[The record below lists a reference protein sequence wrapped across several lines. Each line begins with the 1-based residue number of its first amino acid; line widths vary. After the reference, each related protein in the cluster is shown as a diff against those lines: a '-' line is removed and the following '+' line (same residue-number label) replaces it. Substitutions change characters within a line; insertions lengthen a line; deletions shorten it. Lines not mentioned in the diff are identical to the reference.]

1 MTKTHFRLLAA
12 AGVALAAA
20 AYTAPGMLGQEKP
33 AQAQATQAKPKPAA
47 TTPAATAPATQTP
60 KPWLPEN
67 QGPTSERTFKV
78 KLDFNRWHDVAELI
92 ADMKTMEKAWP
103 KYLKYQ
109 SIGKTVDGRDIPLMI
124 INNPDTGPELGKAA
138 MFIEANVHG
147 NEIQGGEICLYTIWY
162 LMENYGKLDRIT
174 KLVNERVFY
183 LLPTVNPDGR
193 DWFMHGPGGNARS
206 GHFPVDDDN
215 DYQVDEDWATDLNGD
230 GVVSQIRK
238 FVGMGNGNMRK
249 SAADPRILE
258 PAPFGKGDYIMLG
271 SEGIDR
277 DGDGR
282 IGEDGPGSYDG
293 NRNWAADWQPD
304 YVQSGALDYPFQLPE
319 SYAINQF
326 LLAHPNIAGVQS
338 YHNNGGMILRGPGAE
353 SVGEYPRADVV
364 AYDELGQN
372 GERMLPYYRYLV
384 IWSGLYTVHGGFI
397 DWTAEGLGILSFSNE
412 LWNNGQYYNSP
423 ALVEQQKDPSSPI
436 APRVASLWWNDNLEF
451 GDEFIE
457 WKEFDHPQFGKVEI
471 GGVRKTYGRV
481 PPRFMTEEMC
491 HRNMAFTLYQA
502 DEMPMMKIGET
513 KVEGLG
519 EGVFKVWVDLT
530 NPKITPTVLAAAARD
545 GIVPPD
551 ILTLDG
557 KAAEVISA
565 SVVRS
570 KFQPMVQQLIDQK
583 DLKRI
588 VVRNGLPG
596 KTTRT
601 IQYLVKGS
609 GNITIKYASLKG
621 GTIQT
626 TLALK

>member
-1 MTKTHFRLLAA
+1 MNTTHLRLMAA
-12 AGVALAAA
+12 AGIVLAAA

-33 AQAQATQAKPKPAA
+33 AQAKPAQAKPAQAKPA
-47 TTPAATAPATQTP
+47 PAAVGQTP

-103 KYLKYQ
+103 KFLKYQ
-109 SIGKTVDGRDIPLMI
+109 SVGKTVDGRDLPMMV
-124 INNPDTGPELGKAA
+124 INNPDTGAELGKAA

-183 LLPTVNPDGR
+183 IMPTVNPDGR
-193 DWFMHGPGGNARS
+193 DWFMHGPGGNTRS
-206 GHFPVDDDN
+206 GHFATDDDN
-215 DYQVDEDWATDLNGD
+215 DYQNDEDWATDLNGD

-238 FVGMGNGNMRK
+238 YVGMGNGNMRQ
-249 SAADPRILE
+249 STADPRILE
-258 PAPFGKGDYIMLG
+258 NAPFGKGDYIMLG

-282 IGEDGPGSYDG
+282 IGEDGPGGYDG

-319 SYAINQF
+319 AYAINQF
-326 LLAHPNIAGVQS
+326 LISHPNIAGVQS

-353 SVGEYPRADVV
+353 SVGEYPRTDVA

-423 ALVEQQKDPSSPI
+423 ALVEQQKDPSNPI
-436 APRVASLWWNDNLEF
+436 SRTTANYWWNDNLEF
-451 GDEFIE
+451 GDQFIE

-471 GGVRKTYGRV
+471 GGWKKTYGRV

-502 DEMPMMKIGET
+502 DEMPMMKMGET
-513 KVEGLG
+513 KVETLG

-530 NPKITPTVLAAAARD
+530 NPKVVPTVLGAAARD
-545 GIVPPD
+545 NIVPPD

-557 KAAEVISA
+557 KSVDVISA

-570 KFQPMVQQLIDQK
+570 KFQPMVQQLIEQK

-588 VVRNGLPG
+588 VVRNGVPG

-609 GNITIKYASLKG
+609 GDITIKYASLKG
-621 GTIQT
+621 GTVQKT
-626 TLALK
+626 VTLK

>member
-1 MTKTHFRLLAA
+1 MTKTSFRLLAA
-12 AGVALAAA
+12 AGLVLAGLTYAA
-20 AYTAPGMLGQEKP
+20 PAMRGQEKP
-33 AQAQATQAKPKPAA
+33 APAKATQAKPAQAA
-47 TTPAATAPATQTP
+47 RPGQVM

-67 QGPTSERTFKV
+67 QGPTSERTYKV

-92 ADMKTMEKAWP
+92 ADMKTLEKAWP
-103 KYLKYQ
+103 KFLKYQ
-109 SIGKTVDGRDIPLMI
+109 SVGKTADGRDIPLMI
-124 INNPDTGPELGKAA
+124 INNPDTGPELSKAG
-138 MFIEANVHG
+138 MYIEANVHG
-147 NEIQGGEICLYTIWY
+147 NEIQGGEICLYTVWY

-183 LLPTVNPDGR
+183 LFPTVNPDGR

-206 GHFPVDDDN
+206 GHMPVDDDN
-215 DYQVDEDWATDLNGD
+215 DYQVDEDWAVDLNGD

-238 FVGMGNGNMRK
+238 YVGMGNGTMRK
-249 SAADPRILE
+249 SQADSRTLEAAP
-258 PAPFGKGDYIMLG
+258 PGQGDYIMLG
-271 SEGIDR
+271 QEGIDR

-293 NRNWAADWQPD
+293 NRNWAADWQPN
-304 YVQSGALDYPFQLPE
+304 YIQGGAMDYPFQLPE
-319 SYAINQF
+319 AKAINDF

-338 YHNNGGMILRGPGAE
+338 YHNSGGMILRGPGAE
-353 SVGEYPRADVV
+353 SVGEYPRQDVT
-364 AYDELGQN
+364 AYDELGRN
-372 GERMLPYYRYLV
+372 GERMLPFYRYLI

-412 LWNNGQYYNSP
+412 LWNGGQYYTSP
-423 ALVEQQKDPSSPI
+423 ALVEQQKDPNSPI

-451 GDEFIE
+451 GDEYIE

-471 GGVRKTYGRV
+471 GGSRKTYGRI

-502 DEMPMMKIGET
+502 DEMPMMKMGET
-513 KVEGLG
+513 RVESLG
-519 EGVFKVWVDLT
+519 ESVYKVWVDLN

-545 GIVPPD
+545 NIVPPD

-557 KAAEVISA
+557 KSVEVISA
-565 SVVRS
+565 SIVRG
-570 KFQPMVQQLIDQK
+570 KFAFQPMVQQLIDQK

-588 VVRNGLPG
+588 VVRNGIPG

-609 GNITIKYASLKG
+609 GDITIRYASLKG
-621 GTIQT
+621 GTVAKVV
-626 TLALK
+626 TLK

>member
-1 MTKTHFRLLAA
+1 MINSRFRLLAA
-12 AGVALAAA
+12 AGIALAGVSYSGPAVLGAA
-20 AYTAPGMLGQEKP
+20 KIGQ
-33 AQAQATQAKPKPAA
+33 AAATQAKPAQA
-47 TTPAATAPATQTP
+47 APAKAGQAQ
-60 KPWLPEN
+60 KPWLPDS
-67 QGPTSERTFKV
+67 QPPTSEPVYKV
-78 KLDFNRWHDVAELI
+78 HLDFNRWHDVAELI
-92 ADMKTMEKAWP
+92 ADMKTLEKAWP
-103 KYLKYQ
+103 KFLKYQ
-109 SIGKTVDGRDIPLMI
+109 SIGKTVDGRDIPLMT

-138 MFIEANVHG
+138 MYIEANVHG

-162 LMENYGKLDRIT
+162 LMENYGRVDRIT
-174 KLVNERVFY
+174 SLVNERVFY

-193 DWFMHGPGGNARS
+193 DWFMHGPGANARS
-206 GHFPVDDDN
+206 GHMAVDDDN
-215 DYQVDEDWATDLNGD
+215 DYQVEEDWPTDLNGD
-230 GVVSQIRK
+230 NVVSQIRK
-238 FVGMGNGNMRK
+238 YVGMGNGNMRK
-249 SAADPRILE
+249 STADPRILE
-258 PAPFGKGDYIMLG
+258 AAPFGQGDYIMLG

-319 SYAINQF
+319 AYAINQF
-326 LLAHPNIAGVQS
+326 LLSHPNIAGVQS

-353 SVGEYPRADVV
+353 SVGEYPRADVL
-364 AYDELGQN
+364 AYNELGQN
-372 GERMLPYYRYLV
+372 AERMLPYYRYLV

-423 ALVEQQKDPSSPI
+423 ALVEQQKDPTSPI
-436 APRVASLWWNDNLEF
+436 SPRAANYWWNDNLEF
-451 GDEFIE
+451 GDQFVE

-471 GGVRKTYGRV
+471 GGWKKTYGRV
-481 PPRFMTEEMC
+481 PPRFMTEELC
-491 HRNMAFTLYQA
+491 HRNMAWTLYQA
-502 DEMPMMKIGET
+502 DEMPKMNIGDT
-513 KVEGLG
+513 KVEPLG
-519 EGVFKVWVDLT
+519 EGVFKVLVDLT
-530 NPKITPTVLAAAARD
+530 NPKVVPTVLAAAARD
-545 GIVPPD
+545 NVVAPD
-551 ILTLDG
+551 ILTIDG
-557 KAAEVISA
+557 RAIDVISA

-588 VVRNGLPG
+588 VVRNGIPG

-609 GNITIKYASLKG
+609 GDVTIKYASLKG
-621 GTIQT
+621 GTVQK